1 MQRINDGL
9 GFDNTGEHT
18 RDVAADDRDQN
29 RDSREEAAEQHA
41 AEYRNGQRYKERD
54 NRSGGDAVTDN
65 AAGRSRRACQLKADQ
80 RNDRAHG
87 CGRQNDVDPVRTAL
101 IDNECEHT
109 AARTYDNKAAERIL
123 ITPVFDN
130 NGRRCDKCERRAEIR
145 GRLALGD
152 EDEQQRADTV
162 HEQHDRRVHLEDERH
177 EHGRAEHRK
186 HMLDGQRHEQAR
198 RHLFLYL
205 NDSVALHRFFI
216 PPKIFLF
223 LPKPVSGTDF

>member
-1 MQRINDGL
+1 MRTTSRD
-9 GFDNTGEHT
+9 T
-18 RDVAADDRDQN
+18 RA
-29 RDSREEAAEQHA
+29 
-41 AEYRNGQRYKERD
+41 
-54 NRSGGDAVTDN
+54 
-65 AAGRSRRACQLKADQ
+65 
-80 RNDRAHG
+80 
-87 CGRQNDVDPVRTAL
+87 
-101 IDNECEHT
+101 
-109 AARTYDNKAAERIL
+109 
-123 ITPVFDN
+123 
-130 NGRRCDKCERRAEIR
+130 
-145 GRLALGD
+145 LALGD

-223 LPKPVSGTDF
+223 YQTRQRNRFLICSIRAHVILYPIS

>member
-1 MQRINDGL
+1 MTVPL
-9 GFDNTGEHT
+9 
-18 RDVAADDRDQN
+18 
-29 RDSREEAAEQHA
+29 
-41 AEYRNGQRYKERD
+41 
-54 NRSGGDAVTDN
+54 VTP
-65 AAGRSRRACQLKADQ
+65 L
-80 RNDRAHG
+80 RAHG
-87 CGRQNDVDPVRTAL
+87 CGRQNDVDPVRAAL
-101 IDNECEHT
+101 IDNEREHT
-109 AARTYDNKAAERIL
+109 AARTDDNKAAERVL
-123 ITPVFDN
+123 IAPVLDN
-130 NGRRCDKCERRAEIR
+130 DGRRSDKRERRAEVC

-223 LPKPVSGTDF
+223 YQTRQRNRFLICSIRAHVILYPIS